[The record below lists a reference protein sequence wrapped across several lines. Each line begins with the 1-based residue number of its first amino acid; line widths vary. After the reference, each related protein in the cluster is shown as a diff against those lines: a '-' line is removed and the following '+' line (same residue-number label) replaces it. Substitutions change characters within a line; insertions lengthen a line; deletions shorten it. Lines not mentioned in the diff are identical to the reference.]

1 MIKTILITGLD
12 GSGKST
18 VFSKLEAA
26 KLEHVTLI
34 SALHVDVETLE
45 DSSTLKI
52 PVQLLNAMSEEADA
66 NNYSELKALALFCA
80 MILFERLVSEKT
92 TETTRIVLCERH
104 PLIDTFV
111 YAQFY
116 LPRLGSGSMNLE
128 QMIHYNTKYE
138 TLFSFVLEQLPVENK
153 DQGALA
159 IFKFIKTF
167 FAAKS
172 YPDRETQ
179 SIFKTNL
186 PDQIF
191 FLKATPDV
199 LMERI
204 SSRKVIEAHEKFD
217 VLSQLGSTYESLFE
231 KISNTENN
239 TQVKYID
246 ANSFESLDDFYKKL
260 LTEITI

>member
-18 VFSKLEAA
+18 VFSKLEATNI
-26 KLEHVTLI
+26 EHVTLI
-34 SALHVDVETLE
+34 SALHVDVETLP
-45 DSSTLKI
+45 DTSSLKA
-52 PVQLLNAMSEEADA
+52 PVLLLNAMSKEADA
-66 NNYSELKALALFCA
+66 NNWSELKALALFCA
-80 MILFERLVSEKT
+80 MILFEKLVSEKT
-92 TETTRIVLCERH
+92 TATTRIVICERH

-138 TLFSFVLEQLPVENK
+138 SLFSFILEQLPVENK
-153 DQGALA
+153 DLGALA

-167 FAAKS
+167 FARKTS
-172 YPDRETQ
+172 PDAETEK
-179 SIFKTNL
+179 IFKTSV

-191 FLKATPDV
+191 FLKADPEI

-204 SSRKVIEAHEKFD
+204 SSREVIEAHEKLD
-217 VLSQLGSTYESLFE
+217 VLSVLDSTYDSLFKRIASE
-231 KISNTENN
+231 HNTTIEN
-239 TQVKYID
+239 ID
-246 ANSFESLDDFYKKL
+246 ATSFESLDAFYARLKS
-260 LTEITI
+260 EIIN